1 MTTGHLSETDCSG
14 PTSRQS
20 EISLAEMS
28 PVLLSGEIPQTESM
42 CEEAESPCSADSLSS
57 FSVSSPGS
65 SECEE
70 KDIQSEGEQP
80 GSPTEHVSDAPSA
93 FSVKGFD
100 LTTQICKCTTTTVA
114 EVLVLLLSFL
124 AKHRPTVSALV
135 DILQLFNVVFQKD
148 ILPSTKYLF
157 NKAFSSPSLMMQY
170 HMYCEYC
177 LGYVGIREQ
186 LRLQQST
193 CPHCHQKFSV
203 TTSPYFLMLPLAP
216 QLKFMLE
223 NQPGLVQELQ
233 YRNEKKHKNISCLE
247 DIFDGT
253 LYQELS
259 KPGGL
264 LSFCNNFSFSFNT
277 DGAPV
282 FKSSRASVWPIHI
295 MLNELPPVSRE
306 KNLLLAGLWYGKG
319 EPNMDMFL
327 KSFVDD
333 AKHLATIGVT
343 WKHVDGTLIN
353 SKFVATCC
361 CVDSVARPAMQKLM
375 QFNGYYSC
383 GWCYH
388 PGENVGNVV
397 KYPVGPECY
406 PDRTNETMEKEM
418 EQAFVTK
425 TTIFGVKG
433 PSALINMPKFGIV
446 SGFVPD
452 YMHAVLL
459 GVVRQLAELW
469 FSSVGEKF
477 YIGEPSTVAKIN
489 KRLERMF
496 PPKTVSRLP
505 RPISE
510 RRFWKAS
517 EWKCWL
523 LYYAFPCLDG
533 ILPRKYLKHFA
544 LLSQSVYALL
554 KDSVTHTD
562 VNNADLML
570 TEFVC
575 GMQELYTKTSMTYNV
590 HLLTHLPKSVK
601 EWGPLWAHSAFAYE
615 SANGFLLKLA
625 KGTRKVPLQIAKSYL
640 LYRSVYYFVKCYIRQ
655 QTVQG
660 FCEGLLGSKRLVH
673 TNEVEKCHLIGKG
686 LKHGSSHN
694 FFGSSVVLPGSVCT
708 VYKRVIAG
716 GELLH
721 SKEYGK
727 CKRRNNSFVQLK
739 NGLCGEILKI
749 CVYKENGVHRCV
761 LLLEEYVSSR
771 TLHVTHVNEYYSKQ
785 NVRIV
790 SADNVL
796 SKFVVMRSGNR
807 LFASLLPNYYEKE

>member
-1 MTTGHLSETDCSG
+1 
-14 PTSRQS
+14 
-20 EISLAEMS
+20 MS

-319 EPNMDMFL
+319 NQ
-327 KSFVDD
+327 
-333 AKHLATIGVT
+333 T
-343 WKHVDGTLIN
+343 W
-353 SKFVATCC
+353 
-361 CVDSVARPAMQKLM
+361 
-375 QFNGYYSC
+375 
-383 GWCYH
+383 
-388 PGENVGNVV
+388 
-397 KYPVGPECY
+397 
-406 PDRTNETMEKEM
+406 
-418 EQAFVTK
+418 
-425 TTIFGVKG
+425 
-433 PSALINMPKFGIV
+433 
-446 SGFVPD
+446 
-452 YMHAVLL
+452 
-459 GVVRQLAELW
+459 
-469 FSSVGEKF
+469 
-477 YIGEPSTVAKIN
+477 
-489 KRLERMF
+489 
-496 PPKTVSRLP
+496 
-505 RPISE
+505 
-510 RRFWKAS
+510 
-517 EWKCWL
+517 
-523 LYYAFPCLDG
+523 
-533 ILPRKYLKHFA
+533 
-544 LLSQSVYALL
+544 
-554 KDSVTHTD
+554 
-562 VNNADLML
+562 
-570 TEFVC
+570 
-575 GMQELYTKTSMTYNV
+575 
-590 HLLTHLPKSVK
+590 
-601 EWGPLWAHSAFAYE
+601 
-615 SANGFLLKLA
+615 
-625 KGTRKVPLQIAKSYL
+625 
-640 LYRSVYYFVKCYIRQ
+640 
-655 QTVQG
+655 
-660 FCEGLLGSKRLVH
+660 
-673 TNEVEKCHLIGKG
+673 
-686 LKHGSSHN
+686 
-694 FFGSSVVLPGSVCT
+694 
-708 VYKRVIAG
+708 
-716 GELLH
+716 
-721 SKEYGK
+721 
-727 CKRRNNSFVQLK
+727 
-739 NGLCGEILKI
+739 I
-749 CVYKENGVHRCV
+749 C
-761 LLLEEYVSSR
+761 
-771 TLHVTHVNEYYSKQ
+771 
-785 NVRIV
+785 
-790 SADNVL
+790 
-796 SKFVVMRSGNR
+796 F
-807 LFASLLPNYYEKE
+807 